1 MFLKTPRITGL
12 LFNCAMNCALPRLLE
27 NIDALVVLEH
37 ANNLPSLDD
46 TVYAN
51 HERLKAIFTTYYGI
65 DNTLCSWEK
74 FYTFLNTHN
83 FYAQEIMFAP
93 VFRIFIAE
101 MALQSGQYQE
111 EDLWRIRDIQDI
123 GQDAESDMVYA
134 ALGTTNPT
142 VGRYNLL
149 PILEINDLFYTP
161 LALGNVTLYE
171 HAHGT
176 ETYHLKEKRAIPDGG
191 IPLWIDR
198 DNHDFS
204 MYLRE
209 DHYELLPKLDLTEP
223 TARFI
228 EEINTLPGPL
238 AEVHEILSS
247 SQSAK
252 QSSEGLGRLVTYVH
266 DALGTWINEEVRLAD
281 AITPRGEI
289 DYDAYKQSNA
299 AYYSTTDV
307 GRATFAA
314 ILLAIAARTPEHK
327 QQAERLL
334 QQDKL
339 SPEQLHIILNPE
351 HDVTATSAAIQASER
366 ETNLTRHSVFNAP
379 YQKEFKA
386 ACTKMIKVL
395 SELHQADE
403 ITQAEYDALRR
414 EIESLY
420 CNPESH
426 EQFLETMQQ
435 CEARLGG
442 KFMAY
447 CMLAAGYAAKICSLG
462 YLGDTWILQA
472 NQKLE
477 HIETLE
483 NFASE
488 AKVFYRSTQST

>member
-37 ANNLPSLDD
+37 ANNLPSLNHDA
-46 TVYAN
+46 VYTN
-51 HERLKAIFTTYYGI
+51 HERLKAIFTTHYGI
-65 DNTLCSWEK
+65 DNTSCTWEK
-74 FYTFLNTHN
+74 FYTFLNTHS

-101 MALQSGQYQE
+101 MALQSGQYKEQ
-111 EDLWRIRDIQDI
+111 DLWRIRDIQDI

-149 PILEINDLFYTP
+149 PISEISALFYAP

-171 HAHGT
+171 HEHGT
-176 ETYHLKEKRAIPDGG
+176 ETYHLQEIRTIPDGG

-238 AEVHEILSS
+238 GKIHEILSS

-252 QSSEGLGRLVTYVH
+252 QSNEGLGRLVTYVH

-281 AITPRGEI
+281 AATPRGEI
-289 DYDAYKQSNA
+289 DYDTYKQSNA

-314 ILLAIAARTPEHK
+314 ILLAIAARTPAFK
-327 QQAERLL
+327 ALAERLL

-339 SPEQLHIILNPE
+339 SPELIQVILNPSY
-351 HDVTATSAAIQASER
+351 DLTATFETIQPST
-366 ETNLTRHSVFNAP
+366 TNLAQHGVFNTP
-379 YQKEFKA
+379 HRKEFKT
-386 ACTKMIKVL
+386 ACTKMIRVL
-395 SELHQADE
+395 SELHQADK
-403 ITQAEYDALRR
+403 ITKIESDALRR
-414 EIESLY
+414 EIRSLY
-420 CNPESH
+420 RNPESH
-426 EQFLETMQQ
+426 EQFLQTMQQ
-435 CEARLGG
+435 CEERLGG
-442 KFMAY
+442 KFIAY

-462 YLGDTWILQA
+462 YLGDTWIEQA
-472 NQKLE
+472 NQTLE
-477 HIETLE
+477 HIKTLE

-488 AKVFYRSTQST
+488 AEVFYKSTQST